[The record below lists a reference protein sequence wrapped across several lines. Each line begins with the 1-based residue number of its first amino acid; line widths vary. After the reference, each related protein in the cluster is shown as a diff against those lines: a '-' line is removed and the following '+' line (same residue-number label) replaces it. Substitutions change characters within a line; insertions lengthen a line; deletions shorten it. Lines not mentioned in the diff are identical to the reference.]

1 MDKKL
6 LFTELS
12 FKAVRS
18 GGAGGQHV
26 NKVST
31 KIELSFNVENS
42 KILSDIEKHRLYK
55 NIPNRISKE
64 KIFTLQCDESRSQ
77 IRNKEIAIKRF
88 YKILDENLRVKKTRR
103 KTKPTRSSIQKRLT
117 TKKSHSLKKTN
128 RKKPEL

>member
-42 KILSDIEKHRLYK
+42 NGLTSFEKQRLFRSL
-55 NIPNRISKE
+55 PNKISKE
-64 KIFTLQCDESRSQ
+64 NLLSLNCDESRSQ
-77 IRNKEIAIKRF
+77 HKNKETAIKRF
-88 YKILDENLRVKKTRR
+88 FKTLEEGLKIKKVRR
-103 KTKPTRSSIQKRLT
+103 KTKPTRSSVQKRLDS
-117 TKKSHSLKKTN
+117 KKSHSQKKFN
-128 RKKPEL
+128 RQKPEQ

>member
-42 KILSDIEKHRLYK
+42 NGLTSFEKQRLFRSL
-55 NIPNRISKE
+55 PNKISKE
-64 KIFTLQCDESRSQ
+64 NLLSLNCDES
-77 IRNKEIAIKRF
+77 
-88 YKILDENLRVKKTRR
+88 
-103 KTKPTRSSIQKRLT
+103 
-117 TKKSHSLKKTN
+117 
-128 RKKPEL
+128 